1 MLEELKKKVV
11 EIAIEADKSGLCK
24 HKSGNFS
31 IRDKKSGYVVITPSG
46 VAREKLTYRDVCV
59 IDLDANVIEMETNLK
74 PSSEVMMHLEAYKAR
89 PDINAVVHTHSRFA
103 TSFAVLRKE
112 IPAVVYESMSYGGTV
127 PVASYG
133 RPGTRALAESVI
145 EPLKKSNACLL
156 ENHGVVA
163 VAENIDDA
171 LLNAHYVEEIAEVY
185 FRALLINGGKEP
197 NVLPQDELQ
206 SWAYPSEINFDKVR
220 R

>member
-31 IRDKKSGYVVITPSG
+31 IRDKETGYVVITPSG

-59 IDLDANVIEMETNLK
+59 IDLDANVIEMETNLR

-156 ENHGVVA
+156 ESHGVVA
-163 VAENIDDA
+163 VAGNIDDA
-171 LLNAHYVEEIAEVY
+171 LLNAHYVEEVAEVY

-197 NVLPQDELQ
+197 NVLPEDELQ
-206 SWAYPSEINFDKVR
+206 RWAYPSEINFDKVR

>member
-11 EIAIEADKSGLCK
+11 EIAREADKSGLCK

-31 IRDKKSGYVVITPSG
+31 IRDKESGYVVITPSG

-59 IDLDANVIEMETNLK
+59 IDLDANVIEMETNLR

-156 ENHGVVA
+156 ESHGVVA